1 MKIILPSYAKVN
13 LFLKVDGLRKDGF
26 HSIKTIYERI
36 SLNDRVTLAERS
48 DKQIRVATNNP
59 ELPGDSSNLAYRAA
73 ALMQDRLAV
82 SSGVD
87 IKIIKNIP
95 LGSGMGGGSS
105 NAASVLVGLNKIW
118 KTRLSVN
125 ELAKLGAR
133 LGSDVPFFIY
143 NTSFAQGSGR
153 GEKIIPLRGLEK
165 AKLWHI
171 LVIPRINVSTRSI
184 YQAWDIRKKGIK
196 PRLTKARCD
205 VRIPHRFLSN
215 KIRCRSFGFLENDL
229 EDITSSFYPEVAFIK
244 RKLSDSGVQ
253 AVLMSGSGPTVFGI
267 VSSKGAAATLYRQ
280 LRRINGAWRL
290 FIASTI

>member
-1 MKIILPSYAKVN
+1 MKIALPSYAKVN
-13 LFLKVDGLRKDGF
+13 LFLKVNALRKDGF

-36 SLNDRVTLAERS
+36 SLSDRITLTGRS
-48 DKQIRVATNNP
+48 DKQIRVFTNNP
-59 ELPGDSSNLAYRAA
+59 ELPGGHSNLAYRAA
-73 ALMQDRLAV
+73 ALMQDKLA
-82 SSGVD
+82 SSLGVD
-87 IKIIKNIP
+87 IKITKNIP

-118 KTRLSVN
+118 KAGLSAG
-125 ELAKLGAR
+125 ELAKLGAG

-143 NTSFAQGSGR
+143 NISFAQGLGR
-153 GEKIIPLRGLEK
+153 GEKIIPLKGLEK

-171 LVIPRINVSTRSI
+171 LVVPRLNVSTRMI

-196 PRLTKARCD
+196 PRLTKASCN
-205 VRIPHRFLSN
+205 VKIPHRFLSN
-215 KIRCRSFGFLENDL
+215 SIGGRELGFLKNDL

-244 RKLSDSGVQ
+244 EKLSDLGVQ